1 MSMERFSVV
10 HQSANEPNFAF
21 FRGERD
27 LLGQGR
33 GLEGEGAG
41 VSSGVCLP
49 ARFAL
54 SFVRGL
60 SHSLYKVSCAAT
72 RAHTCWAF
80 AAWRRGRGVSRHA
93 SVGGC
98 VVACWRI
105 AVPRS
110 TLIDVRRV
118 LSDI

>member
-41 VSSGVCLP
+41 VSSFLRRML
-49 ARFAL
+49 ARTI
-54 SFVRGL
+54 
-60 SHSLYKVSCAAT
+60 C
-72 RAHTCWAF
+72 
-80 AAWRRGRGVSRHA
+80 
-93 SVGGC
+93 
-98 VVACWRI
+98 
-105 AVPRS
+105 P
-110 TLIDVRRV
+110 
-118 LSDI
+118 

>member
-60 SHSLYKVSCAAT
+60 SHSLYKV
-72 RAHTCWAF
+72 
-80 AAWRRGRGVSRHA
+80 
-93 SVGGC
+93 
-98 VVACWRI
+98 
-105 AVPRS
+105 
-110 TLIDVRRV
+110 
-118 LSDI
+118 